1 MSLDAYAYR
10 FGEAMRWIE
19 HHRSIIDKPAY
30 WKADGPHAGL
40 PAILD
45 SVAMICSEFGWNSI
59 NQHVTRTGNAYA
71 RAVTAL
77 NTNAADATRRVLD
90 QFAADLLSRLEDELA
105 GHKFIW
111 LPPQKLA
118 QEGIGRGP
126 FLLEARS
133 ND

>member
-45 SVAMICSEFGWNSI
+45 SVAMLCSEFGWNSI

-111 LPPQKLA
+111 LPP
-118 QEGIGRGP
+118 P
-126 FLLEARS
+126 EARAVRS
-133 ND
+133 ACALW